1 MTYSYARQ
9 SWVEAKIA
17 QGVFGITFISR
28 IADIPDATGKTW
40 LRQATHRLPASKKMP
55 REYERGMG
63 ILLLEKYPK
72 CAEQIAKMVFTTP
85 RMLRQWATE
94 DRHHWQTSDLRQQT
108 HAVAHYFRPL
118 MDEYFGLSE
127 SGEIYLVKNQWPDS
141 TLFEKEFHEILDLI
155 AYFVIE
161 LEANYRYI
169 KIASDLSWMGRGFP
183 PELKALWLDVPV
195 IGRESSVHVPMY
207 GPHRYRY
214 TTKNF
219 LDSKRMNWEDALPY
233 TPGGLSGVNVGDLYN
248 PFESALEKLYKFMA
262 HYGDDHKET
271 QVLAEVIELKDFL
284 AQRDQKLQEER
295 RVRDEQVRVKKTQA
309 S

>member
-1 MTYSYARQ
+1 
-9 SWVEAKIA
+9 VEEKIA
-17 QGVFGITFISR
+17 QGKFGITFTSR
-28 IADIPDATGKTW
+28 IADIPEATGKTW

-63 ILLLEKYPK
+63 ILLLEKFPT
-72 CAEQIAKMVFTTP
+72 CGEQIAKMVFTTP
-85 RMLRQWATE
+85 RMLQQWVIE
-94 DRHHWQTSDLRQQT
+94 DRHHWQSTDLRQQT
-108 HAVAHYFRPL
+108 HAVAHYFRPRI
-118 MDEYFGLSE
+118 DEYFALRE

-141 TLFEKEFHEILDLI
+141 TNFEKEFHEILDLI

-161 LEANYRYI
+161 MESNYRYI

-183 PELKALWLDVPV
+183 AELKALWLDVPF
-195 IGRESSVHVPMY
+195 IGRESTVHVPMY

-219 LDSKRMNWEDALPY
+219 LDPKRSNWEDALPY
-233 TPGGLSGVNVGDLYN
+233 TPGGLSGVNVGGLYN
-248 PFESALEKLYKFMA
+248 PFESASEKLDQFILR
-262 HYGDDHKET
+262 YGDDHKEA

-284 AQRDQKLQEER
+284 AHQDQQLQEER
-295 RVRDEQVRVKKTQA
+295 RVRDEGVRKKKSQA

>member
-28 IADIPDATGKTW
+28 VADIPEATGKTW

-55 REYERGMG
+55 REFERAMG
-63 ILLLEKYPK
+63 ILLLEKYPM
-72 CAEQIAKMVFTTP
+72 CVDQIAKMVFTHP
-85 RMLRQWATE
+85 RTLKEWVTE
-94 DRHHWQTSDLRQQT
+94 DKHHWQTSDLRKQT
-108 HAVAHYFRPL
+108 HAVARHFRPL
-118 MDEYFGLSE
+118 MDEYFGLRE
-127 SGEIYLVKNQWPDS
+127 SGEIYLIKNRWPDS

-169 KIASDLSWMGRGFP
+169 KIASNFRWRRGFP
-183 PELKALWLDVPV
+183 VELKALWLDFPI

-219 LDSKRMNWEDALPY
+219 LDPKRRNWEDALPY

-248 PFESALEKLYKFMA
+248 PLESALEKLYRFIA

-271 QVLAEVIELKDFL
+271 QVVAAVIELKDFL
-284 AQRDQKLQEER
+284 AQRDQKLLEER